1 MLCSWAWSQ
10 RFPEAAEI
18 VLILQQT
25 QCWAWLEAVQ
35 GVLLNRAWPE
45 ERILWVEWMF
55 SWWLLEETPQIS
67 QSSSEVHWAE
77 DFIWWLCFPVT
88 LLLGAE
94 EVIFSLST
102 KGILER
108 KYEAE
113 SNTKLRYSW
122 WGILETVYRFLLPLT
137 SVSFSSF
144 FSPFCAEDGTQG
156 RYTQGKDSLHH
167 VIAFSEA
174 TTFSECCAA
183 AHPNEKDSAFCGMS
197 HATVWAPERPW

>member
-35 GVLLNRAWPE
+35 GVLLKRAWPE

-113 SNTKLRYSW
+113 SSTKLRYSW
-122 WGILETVYRFLLPLT
+122 WGILETVYRIPPPLHFCLLLLLLFPLLCRGWNPRPLYT
-137 SVSFSSF
+137 RQGLSPPSHSLLWSNYIFRVLCSS
-144 FSPFCAEDGTQG
+144 P
-156 RYTQGKDSLHH
+156 
-167 VIAFSEA
+167 
-174 TTFSECCAA
+174 
-183 AHPNEKDSAFCGMS
+183 P
-197 HATVWAPERPW
+197 